1 MNKTQCKTF
10 QKDGNMLKFVI
21 PKMTNMLGMLSFQ
34 WWHLIP
40 CQAFVELVCLQGF
53 IEENSN
59 EGWIGG

>member
-1 MNKTQCKTF
+1 
-10 QKDGNMLKFVI
+10 
-21 PKMTNMLGMLSFQ
+21 MLGMLSFQ